1 MQTFCSDVSK
11 MVILPGTVVV
21 VVFVV
26 VVVVV
31 VVEVV
36 AETSTTPDWENT
48 FDT

>member
-26 VVVVV
+26 VVVV
-31 VVEVV
+31 

>member
-26 VVVVV
+26 VVV
-31 VVEVV
+31 EVV

>member
-11 MVILPGTVVV
+11 MVILPGTVVA

-26 VVVVV
+26 VV
-31 VVEVV
+31 VV

>member
-26 VVVVV
+26 V
-31 VVEVV
+31 EVV

>member
-26 VVVVV
+26 VVVV
-31 VVEVV
+31 
-36 AETSTTPDWENT
+36 AETSTAPDWENT